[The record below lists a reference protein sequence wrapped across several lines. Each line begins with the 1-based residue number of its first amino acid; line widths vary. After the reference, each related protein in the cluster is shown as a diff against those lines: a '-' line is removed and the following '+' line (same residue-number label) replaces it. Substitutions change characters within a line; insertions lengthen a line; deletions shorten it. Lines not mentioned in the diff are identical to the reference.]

1 MDLLR
6 LGHLEHKAFKNKMKQ
21 KIYLEKGEVPVAFN
35 LSDLQVSHDN
45 LTAVITIPDEVVLV
59 LLRSCGA

>member
-1 MDLLR
+1 
-6 LGHLEHKAFKNKMKQ
+6 MKQ